1 MKQGSTG
8 VLIALALAMPALA
21 QDRPAHEPSPGEI
34 VSAAPKADWVA
45 IAPEDLLVMNLAS
58 DRDGAKRE
66 VVIQL
71 MPPPFSQGWVD
82 NIRTLAKAHWWDG
95 TSVYRVQDDYV
106 AQWGGGDDKP
116 EPKGL
121 KVVPEGDYTAAY
133 VSHEDSYAACAPPRE
148 KETCVERTYRQPQ
161 AVLVSE
167 RDSYAQ
173 NTAFYAGWPIGLE
186 QIAAPPPTISTQRPG
201 AIKTDIPVHMT
212 GTSMWPIHCFG
223 LVGIARGTDDTGSGA
238 DLYAVIDQAPR
249 QLDRNSARAG
259 RVIEGME
266 NLSSLPRGHGE
277 LGFYSDAEKAKR
289 TPIVSVRLASEL
301 PEAERP
307 KFEYLST
314 ERE

>member
-106 AQWGGGDDKP
+106 TQWGGGDDKP

-121 KVVPEGDYTAAY
+121 KVVAESEYGWAPDRRWNTDIGELAAFHSAGLMMAPLIRDPS
-133 VSHEDSYAACAPPRE
+133 VSNGFAW
-148 KETCVERTYRQPQ
+148 YR
-161 AVLVSE
+161 
-167 RDSYAQ
+167 Y
-173 NTAFYAGWPIGLE
+173 GWPF
-186 QIAAPPPTISTQRPG
+186 A
-201 AIKTDIPVHMT
+201 
-212 GTSMWPIHCFG
+212 
-223 LVGIARGTDDTGSGA
+223 
-238 DLYAVIDQAPR
+238 
-249 QLDRNSARAG
+249 
-259 RVIEGME
+259 
-266 NLSSLPRGHGE
+266 
-277 LGFYSDAEKAKR
+277 
-289 TPIVSVRLASEL
+289 
-301 PEAERP
+301 
-307 KFEYLST
+307 
-314 ERE
+314 